1 MKLTTY
7 KETQMSTDDWYG
19 PETAT
24 FGDRIAAARDAA
36 GMTPE
41 QFARRIGVKLKTLQN
56 WEADISEP
64 RANKL
69 SMISGLLNVSIG
81 WLLMGEGDG
90 VEAPLDET
98 APSADVKAVLQ
109 DMRDLQVEIK
119 SMAGRMSRLEK
130 RLRTAIANGG

>member
-1 MKLTTY
+1 
-7 KETQMSTDDWYG
+7 
-19 PETAT
+19 
-24 FGDRIAAARDAA
+24 
-36 GMTPE
+36 
-41 QFARRIGVKLKTLQN
+41 
-56 WEADISEP
+56 
-64 RANKL
+64 
-69 SMISGLLNVSIG
+69 
-81 WLLMGEGDG
+81 MGEGDG

>member
-1 MKLTTY
+1 
-7 KETQMSTDDWYG
+7 MSTDDWYG

-90 VEAPLDET
+90 VEAPLDEM

>member
-1 MKLTTY
+1 
-7 KETQMSTDDWYG
+7 MSTDDWYG

-24 FGDRIAAARDAA
+24 FGDRIAAAREAA
-36 GMTPE
+36 GMTQD
-41 QFARRIGVKLKTLQN
+41 QFARRLGVKLKSLQN

-90 VEAPLDET
+90 VEPPLDDS
-98 APSADVKAVLQ
+98 APSQDVQAILQ

>member
-1 MKLTTY
+1 
-7 KETQMSTDDWYG
+7 MSTDDWYG

-64 RANKL
+64 HANKL

-81 WLLMGEGDG
+81 WLLRGEGDG

>member
-1 MKLTTY
+1 
-7 KETQMSTDDWYG
+7 
-19 PETAT
+19 
-24 FGDRIAAARDAA
+24 
-36 GMTPE
+36 
-41 QFARRIGVKLKTLQN
+41 
-56 WEADISEP
+56 
-64 RANKL
+64 
-69 SMISGLLNVSIG
+69 LNVSIG

>member
-1 MKLTTY
+1 
-7 KETQMSTDDWYG
+7 MSTDDWYG

>member
-1 MKLTTY
+1 
-7 KETQMSTDDWYG
+7 MSTDDWYG
-19 PETAT
+19 PDTAT
-24 FGDRIAAARDAA
+24 FGDRIAAAREAA
-36 GMTPE
+36 GMTQE
-41 QFARRIGVKLKTLQN
+41 QFSRRLGVKLKSLQN

-90 VEAPLDET
+90 VEPPLDDS
-98 APSADVKAVLQ
+98 APSQDVQAILQ